1 MIIKLTDELYDKF
14 YAYFFYEKDSERE
27 KAVMSDRYGKD
38 KDKIKSN
45 INYLFLDISE
55 NYKQKIP
62 DLY

>member
-45 INYLFLDISE
+45 FNYL
-55 NYKQKIP
+55 Y
-62 DLY
+62 